1 MLHYMSISGLFI
13 HSSVND
19 IRVLSSFQAIVN
31 NARYKCFCGCVFLS
45 VGRCLSMG
53 WLGCMVTQCD
63 PVSICQPVFQGG
75 YTNPCFSTDPLICS
89 MVPAILVG
97 ERCCLLV
104 VLVCISWWHWASFHV
119 ALVTSSL
126 EKPSSGSLPIFK
138 LVICGVLLM
147 NCKSLKNTFQI
158 VEPYPHMWFMDVFS
172 HSVSSFFLNG
182 EKF

>member
-104 VLVCISWWHWASFHV
+104 GLGLYFLMTLSIISCG
-119 ALVTSSL
+119 
-126 EKPSSGSLPIFK
+126 PCYIFF
-138 LVICGVLLM
+138 GE
-147 NCKSLKNTFQI
+147 TFFRLSA
-158 VEPYPHMWFMDVFS
+158 HF
-172 HSVSSFFLNG
+172 
-182 EKF
+182 

>member
-1 MLHYMSISGLFI
+1 MWPSLSGFSGHVMFSGSSRLWTQLCFLPFCGRIMLHYMSISGLFI
-13 HSSVND
+13 RSSVND

-104 VLVCISWWHWASFHV
+104 VLVCIS
-119 ALVTSSL
+119 
-126 EKPSSGSLPIFK
+126 
-138 LVICGVLLM
+138 
-147 NCKSLKNTFQI
+147 
-158 VEPYPHMWFMDVFS
+158 
-172 HSVSSFFLNG
+172 
-182 EKF
+182 